1 MPLKLSLIVDYFNN
15 YKIYCEKK
23 KVTYMIMIDI

>member
-1 MPLKLSLIVDYFNN
+1 MPLKSSLIVDYFNN
-15 YKIYCEKK
+15 YEIYSEKK